1 MRIMEFLSK
10 LHRYYLKLSGKKK
23 LLVFVV
29 VFILGFILG
38 SAFSNYKNASEMKK
52 EAYQGNEYENNQAEK
67 KHEDKE
73 LEELPQEPSDKE
85 VIVVIDPG
93 HGGEDFGTYY
103 GNILEKD
110 LNLDI
115 SVRMGSIIEGAGIN
129 VLYTRTEDKD
139 VELDERAYM
148 ANNLDAALFISVHN
162 NSMQDNPGY
171 RGTETLFCPSQN
183 PVYDSMDGKKLAE
196 IVQRNLVSVLNTVDN
211 GIIERPNLV
220 VLRKTKM
227 PAVIAEIAYLSNA
240 SDRELLKQDEFR
252 QKAARALADS
262 VFEALEVMGAK
273 KDEDGVWKVKK

>member
-1 MRIMEFLSK
+1 MEEFFNR
-10 LHRYYLKLSGKKK
+10 LHSYYLRLSGKKK
-23 LLVFVV
+23 ILIFLIVFA
-29 VFILGFILG
+29 LGFTLG
-38 SAFSNYKNASEMKK
+38 STFKSSRKTKETEKK
-52 EAYQGNEYENNQAEK
+52 TYQHENNMAEK
-67 KHEDKE
+67 EHEDE
-73 LEELPQEPSDKE
+73 ESGEELPREPVDKE

-93 HGGEDFGTYY
+93 HGGEDFGTYH